1 MQFLMLQFLLAHAP
15 VPAQLGGTDPLSLI
29 YNAVFYVVFIVF
41 MLYGQRI
48 QTMFWQRNIER
59 ALHNLEKWAVDS
71 KERSL
76 KTILE
81 KGKPSA
87 NPKSTVDEY
96 MDFFMIEPVDKDPA
110 GVLGRLDHLL
120 DVRKHYSEGI
130 VRKIAPSA
138 GEEDRANLEV
148 VLEAAMSLNFIFKVV
163 RHYLI
168 LGKKTHSLLI
178 IMQLEMQMPQIEKL
192 AESYYKAM
200 DAFIKG
206 TPIGDG
212 IGPMV
217 ASKMMEGL
225 PKVDV
230 PEEFVRSDTS
240 IDGRNVVIL
249 KAKGPG
255 ARVGKP
261 GLAVQKVVE
270 QYNGKVAGIV
280 TIDAALKME
289 GEKTGDIVQG
299 IGVALGDPGPEKHRI
314 EQVATD
320 YNIPI
325 EAVIVKQAMEEAITY
340 MKKEIVDS
348 VDNAIT
354 RVKQTVNEMAK
365 AGETVIV
372 VGIGNTLGVGQ

>member
-1 MQFLMLQFLLAHAP
+1 MFESLLSHAP
-15 VPAQLGGTDPLSLI
+15 AAAQLGSDPFSLI
-29 YNAVFYVVFIVF
+29 YNALFYVVFIGF

-48 QTMFWQRNIER
+48 QTLFWQRNIER
-59 ALHNLEKWAVDS
+59 ALRNLEKWAGEGKD
-71 KERSL
+71 RSM
-76 KTILE
+76 KTILD
-81 KGKPSA
+81 KGKPTN
-87 NPKSTVDEY
+87 NPKSIVDEY
-96 MDFFMIEPVDKDPA
+96 MEFFMIEPVDRDPA
-110 GVLGRLDHLL
+110 GVLGRLEHLL
-120 DVRKHYSEGI
+120 DVRKRYSEGI
-130 VRKIAPSA
+130 VAKIAPNA
-138 GEEDRANLEV
+138 GTEERANIEV
-148 VLEAAMSLNFIFKVV
+148 VLEAAMALNFIFRVV

-168 LGKKTHSLLI
+168 LGKKTHSLFI
-178 IMQLEMQMPQIEKL
+178 IMQLEMQIPLIEKL
-192 AESYYKAM
+192 AESYYKAL
-200 DAFIKG
+200 DAFVKG

-217 ASKMMEGL
+217 ASKMMEGAL
-225 PKVDV
+225 KIDV
-230 PEEFVRSDTS
+230 PEEFVRSDIM

-255 ARVGKP
+255 GRVGKP

-280 TIDAALKME
+280 TVDAALKLE
-289 GEKTGDIVQG
+289 GEKTGEIVQG
-299 IGVALGDPGPEKHRI
+299 VGVALGDPGPEKNKI

-325 EAVIVKQAMEEAITY
+325 QAVIVKQAMEEAITY

-348 VDNAIT
+348 VDNAIV
-354 RVKQTVNEMAK
+354 RVKEIVNEMAK

>member
-1 MQFLMLQFLLAHAP
+1 MLEFLLSHAP
-15 VPAQLGGTDPLSLI
+15 VPAQLGTDPFSII
-29 YNAVFYVVFIVF
+29 YNALFYVVFIVF

-59 ALHNLEKWAVDS
+59 ALNNLEKWALEG

-76 KTILE
+76 KTVLE
-81 KGKPSA
+81 KGKPTA
-87 NPKSTVDEY
+87 NPKKAIDEY
-96 MDFFMIEPVDKDPA
+96 MEFFMIEPVDRDPA
-110 GVLGRLDHLL
+110 GVLGRLEHLL
-120 DVRKHYSEGI
+120 DVRKEYSAGI
-130 VRKIAPSA
+130 VKKIAPSA
-138 GEEDRANLEV
+138 GEEDRANIEI
-148 VLEAAMSLNFIFKVV
+148 VLEAAMALDFVYRVV

-168 LGKKTHSLLI
+168 LGKKTHSLFI
-178 IMQLEMQMPQIEKL
+178 IMQLEMQIPLIEKM
-192 AESYYKAM
+192 AESYYKAL
-200 DAFIKG
+200 DAFVKG

-212 IGPMV
+212 IGPMI

-225 PKVDV
+225 PTVEIPD
-230 PEEFVRSDTS
+230 EFVRSDAT
-240 IDGRNVVIL
+240 IEGRNVVIL

-255 ARVGKP
+255 GRVGKP
-261 GLAVQKVVE
+261 GLAVKSVVE
-270 QYNGKVAGIV
+270 QYNGKVAGII
-280 TIDAALKME
+280 TIDAALKLE

-299 IGVALGDPGPEKHRI
+299 VGVALGDPGPEKHKI

-325 EAVIVKQAMEEAITY
+325 QAVIVKQAMEEAITY

-348 VDNAIT
+348 VDNAVT
-354 RVKQTVNEMAK
+354 RVKDVITEMAQ

>member
-1 MQFLMLQFLLAHAP
+1 MQLLMFEFLLSHIP
-15 VPAQLGGTDPLSLI
+15 VPAQLGSDPFSLI
-29 YNAVFYVVFIVF
+29 YNALFYVVFIGF

-59 ALHNLEKWAVDS
+59 ALRNLEKWAGEGKD
-71 KERSL
+71 RSM
-76 KTILE
+76 KTILD
-81 KGKPSA
+81 KGKPTT
-87 NPKSTVDEY
+87 NPKNIVDEY
-96 MDFFMIEPVDKDPA
+96 MEFFMIEPVDRDPA
-110 GVLGRLDHLL
+110 GVLGRLEHLL
-120 DVRKHYSEGI
+120 DVRKRYSESI
-130 VRKIAPSA
+130 VAKIAPSA
-138 GEEDRANLEV
+138 GTEERANIEV
-148 VLEAAMSLNFIFKVV
+148 VLEAAMALNFIFRVV

-168 LGKKTHSLLI
+168 LGKKTHSLFI
-178 IMQLEMQMPQIEKL
+178 IMQLEMQIPLIEKL
-192 AESYYKAM
+192 AESYYKAL
-200 DAFIKG
+200 DAFVKG

-217 ASKMMEGL
+217 ASKMMEGA
-225 PKVDV
+225 PKIEV
-230 PEEFVRSDTS
+230 PEEFVRSDIN

-249 KAKGPG
+249 KARGPG
-255 ARVGKP
+255 GRVGKP

-270 QYNGKVAGIV
+270 QYAGKVAGII
-280 TIDAALKME
+280 TIDAALKLE
-289 GEKTGDIVQG
+289 GEKTGEIVQG
-299 IGVALGDPGPEKHRI
+299 VGVALGDPGPEKNKI

-325 EAVIVKQAMEEAITY
+325 QAVIVKQAMEEAITY

-354 RVKQTVNEMAK
+354 RVKETVNEMAK